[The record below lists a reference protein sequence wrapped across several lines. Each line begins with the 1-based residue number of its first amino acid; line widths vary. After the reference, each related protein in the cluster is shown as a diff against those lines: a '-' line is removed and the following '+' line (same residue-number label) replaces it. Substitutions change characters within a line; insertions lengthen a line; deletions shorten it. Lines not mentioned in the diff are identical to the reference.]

1 MKTPDNTNF
10 DHNKSEKIGVLLVN
24 LGTPSEPT
32 VSAVRVYLKEFLS
45 DSRVVEIPKVIWWC
59 ILNLIILPFRSKRSA
74 AAYQSIW
81 QKEGSPLL
89 INTKRLT
96 AKVAEKVSR
105 KNDNTLVDYAM
116 RYGTDNIADKLK
128 IMGQQGIHKLL
139 VLPLYPQYSATTTAS
154 IFDAVSQYYQSQRRI
169 PDIRFISHYHDN
181 EHYIKALSDKIK
193 NHWDEHGQAEKLM
206 MSFHGIPQRN
216 WDKGDPYACECFKT
230 ARLVSEELGLSKQQ
244 VLTTFQSR
252 FGKAQWIQPYTE
264 ATLKSEASNGTSSVQ
279 VVCPGFAV
287 DCLETLE
294 EIAEENKE
302 YFIEAGGNKFE
313 YIECLNDDE
322 SHVNTMYQLILEN
335 TQGW

>member
-1 MKTPDNTNF
+1 MKTLDNTNF
-10 DHNKSEKIGVLLVN
+10 DHSKSEKIGVLLVN
-24 LGTPSEPT
+24 LGTPSAPT
-32 VSAVRVYLKEFLS
+32 PSAVRVYLKEFLS
-45 DSRVVEIPKVIWWC
+45 DSRVVEIPRVIWWC

-89 INTKRLT
+89 INTKNLT
-96 AKVAEKVSR
+96 VKVAQKLSCE
-105 KNDNTLVDYAM
+105 NDNIVVDYAM
-116 RYGTDNIADKLK
+116 RYGTDNISDKLK
-128 IMGQQGIHKLL
+128 IMEQQGVSKLL

-154 IFDAVSQYYQSQRRI
+154 IFDAVSQYYQVQRRI
-169 PDIRFISHYHDN
+169 PDVRFISHYHDN

-193 NHWDEHGQAEKLM
+193 KYWDEHGQAEKLM
-206 MSFHGIPQRN
+206 LSFHGIPQRN

-230 ARLVSEELGLSKQQ
+230 ARLVTEQLGLSKQQ

-264 ATLKSEASNGTSSVQ
+264 ATLKSEAANGTSSIQ

-302 YFIEAGGNKFE
+302 YFIEGGGEKFD

-322 SHVNTMYQLILEN
+322 NHVETMCQLILDN
-335 TQGW
+335 TKGW